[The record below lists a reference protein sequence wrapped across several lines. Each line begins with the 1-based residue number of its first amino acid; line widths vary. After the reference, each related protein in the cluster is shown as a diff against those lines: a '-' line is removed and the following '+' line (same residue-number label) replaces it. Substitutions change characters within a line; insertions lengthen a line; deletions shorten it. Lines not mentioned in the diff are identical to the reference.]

1 MIENKYEDII
11 NLPYPNENTRPKM
24 SMHDRAAQFSPFA
37 ALTGYEEAVEETA
50 RLTDDKIELAED
62 IKAIID
68 AKLQML
74 ADRIDEMPTVTVLC
88 FVADEKKAGG
98 KYVTVTDRV
107 KSIDPIE
114 RLFVTCRKG
123 SIPIENIRSIEGDIF
138 VGWE

>member
-1 MIENKYEDII
+1 MTENKYEDII
-11 NLPYPNENTRPKM
+11 NLPYPKKGTHSKM

-50 RLTDDKIELAED
+50 RPTDDKIELAED
-62 IKAIID
+62 MKAIID

-98 KYVTVTDRV
+98 KYVAVTDRV

-114 RLFVTCRKG
+114 RLLVMCAKG
-123 SIPIENIRSIEGDIF
+123 SIHIENIRSIESDIF

>member
-24 SMHDRAAQFSPFA
+24 SMRDRAAQFSPFA
-37 ALTGYEEAVEETA
+37 ALTGYEDAVEETA

-62 IKAIID
+62 MKAIID

-98 KYVTVTDRV
+98 KYVAVTDRV

-114 RLFVTCRKG
+114 RLLVMCAKG
-123 SIPIENIRSIEGDIF
+123 SIPIENIRSIESDIF